1 MYPEHWP
8 QFYTATINNWQHLL
22 ADNKH
27 KDIIVDSLKF
37 LVTEKRIELN
47 AFVIMSNHI
56 HLIWQPQFGFT
67 PTDIQSSFMKYT
79 AQQLKR
85 SLAENN
91 KETLA
96 SFKVN
101 KYDREYQFWKR
112 NPLGIELISQAVFEQ
127 KLNYIHLNPVKAGLC
142 KDPSGWKFSSCNAI
156 ISQRPTKV
164 AVNEVLEWFGGLNEF
179 IRVHQQRVLDEKQL
193 KPFLFDD

>member
-1 MYPEHWP
+1 MNTYAEHWP

-22 ADNKH
+22 EDDKH
-27 KDIIVDSLKF
+27 KDIIIDSLIF

-56 HLIWQPQFGFT
+56 HLIWQPMFGFT

-85 SLAENN
+85 SLTKNN
-91 KETLA
+91 TEALA

-112 NPLGIELISQAVFEQ
+112 EPLGIELISPAVFEQ
-127 KLNYIHLNPVKAGLC
+127 KLDYMHYNPVRAGMCISPEYYYYSSARFYYDGIDSFGMLTHY
-142 KDPSGWKFSSCNAI
+142 SGN
-156 ISQRPTKV
+156 
-164 AVNEVLEWFGGLNEF
+164 
-179 IRVHQQRVLDEKQL
+179 
-193 KPFLFDD
+193 

>member
-112 NPLGIELISQAVFEQ
+112 DSLGIELISPAVFEQ
-127 KLNYIHLNPVKAGLC
+127 KLTYIHYNPVKAGFCINPEDYYYSSARFYYDGVDSFGMLTHC
-142 KDPSGWKFSSCNAI
+142 SGN
-156 ISQRPTKV
+156 
-164 AVNEVLEWFGGLNEF
+164 
-179 IRVHQQRVLDEKQL
+179 
-193 KPFLFDD
+193 